1 MAAAAG
7 ERGVIPR
14 MNGQMM
20 AASRRN
26 MALLVQLRWMAVAG
40 QIITIAAVREWMGI
54 ELPLP
59 QLLAVPALLA
69 LVNMVSTGIIIRRE
83 SFTNAEL
90 FAVVMLD
97 VCALAW
103 QLYHSGG
110 ATNPFAFLFLLQIVI
125 GAVLLDPRWS
135 WLVALAAGLFMLLL
149 TFRYQPLSLPPDYL
163 TDPLHLYLTGSL
175 VCFFLIAIL
184 LVFFVVRLDYNRR
197 ESDGALAALRQ
208 QAVEENHIVRMGLLA
223 SGAAH
228 ELGTP
233 LSSLS
238 VILGDWAR
246 MPEIMGNPE
255 LAGDVRQIQSE
266 LQRCKSIV
274 SGILISAGEVRGER
288 PTVTTMRSFFDQ
300 VVTEWRRRMQG
311 ELAFE
316 DLFGEDMPIVFDP
329 ALKQV
334 IGNVI
339 DNAIEVSPGRVL
351 MSAARVD
358 DMLVLEVR
366 DYGPGFAPEMLERIG
381 RPYSSTK
388 GRAGGGLG
396 LFLVVNVV
404 RKLGGT
410 VHVANLLD
418 GGASVRLTIPIT
430 SLAYRIDRR
439 S

>member
-1 MAAAAG
+1 MAPVA
-7 ERGVIPR
+7 
-14 MNGQMM
+14 GQMM
-20 AASRRN
+20 AVSRRN
-26 MALLVQLRWMAVAG
+26 MALLVQLRWLAVAG
-40 QIITIAAVREWMGI
+40 QVVTIAVVREWMGI
-54 ELPLP
+54 DLPMA

-69 LVNMVSTGIIIRRE
+69 LVNMISTGIIVRRK
-83 SFTNAEL
+83 SFSNAEL

-110 ATNPFAFLFLLQIVI
+110 ASNPFAFLFLLQIVV
-125 GAVLLDPRWS
+125 GAMLLDPRWS
-135 WLVALAAGLFMLLL
+135 WLTALAAGLFMMLL
-149 TFRYQPLSLPPDYL
+149 TFHYRPLSLPPEYL
-163 TDPLHLYLTGSL
+163 ADPLRLYLLGSL
-175 VCFFLIAIL
+175 VCFFLVAML
-184 LVFFVVRLDYNRR
+184 LVFFVARLDYNRR

-208 QAVEENHIVRMGLLA
+208 QAVEEDHIVRMGLLA

-246 MPEIMGNPE
+246 MPEITGNPE
-255 LAGDVRQIQSE
+255 LAEDVREIQTE
-266 LQRCKSIV
+266 LQRCKDIV

-288 PTVTTMRSFFDQ
+288 PMVTTMRGFLEQ
-300 VVTEWRRRMQG
+300 VVAEWRGRIPG
-311 ELAFE
+311 ELVFE
-316 DLFGEDMPIVFDP
+316 DLFGEDMPIVSDP

-339 DNAIEVSPGRVL
+339 DNAVEVSPGRII
-351 MSAARVD
+351 MSAARAED
-358 DMLVLEVR
+358 ALVLEVR
-366 DYGPGFAPEMLERIG
+366 DYGPGFTPEMLEDFG

-388 GRAGGGLG
+388 GRPGGGLG

-410 VHVANLLD
+410 VRVANLLD
-418 GGASVRLTIPIT
+418 GGASVRLMIPIA
-430 SLAYRIDRR
+430 SLAYRKTRR
-439 S
+439 